1 MQRLHILR
9 NERAQS
15 IVEISLITPLLLIA
29 LYIPFDFGVSLFA
42 AHLTQNAV
50 REVARIAA
58 AQAPSSFNSTTLT
71 NNELKPRLPKN
82 VTLISSSSSITKFTT
97 SPANCMG
104 VVVVTATVQYPFFWY
119 KLMRFFG
126 ATVPNTVDI
135 RRTTQMRYEY
145 QPYNTTNTPCTA

>member
-1 MQRLHILR
+1 MRRLRILH

-29 LYIPFDFGVSLFA
+29 LYIPVDFGVSLFA

-58 AQAPSSFNSTTLT
+58 TQAPTAFNATSLRTELT
-71 NNELKPRLPKN
+71 NRLPSI
-82 VTLISSSSSITKFTT
+82 VSVVGTPSITKFVTT
-97 SPANCMG
+97 PANCMG
-104 VVVVTATVQYPFFWY
+104 VVTVSAKVRYPFFWY
-119 KLMRFFG
+119 QLMRLFG
-126 ATVPNTVDI
+126 GTVPNTVDI
-135 RRTTQMRYEY
+135 TRSTQMRYEY

>member
-1 MQRLHILR
+1 MQKLRRLR
-9 NERAQS
+9 SERAQS

-58 AQAPSSFNSTTLT
+58 AQDPTSFNVGSLRTELT
-71 NNELKPRLPKN
+71 NRLPRI
-82 VTLISSSSSITKFTT
+82 VTVVGTPSITKFTT
-97 SPANCMG
+97 TPANCMD
-104 VVVVTATVQYPFFWY
+104 VVTVSATVQYRFFWY
-119 KLMRFFG
+119 QLMRFFG
-126 ATVPNTVDI
+126 ATVPNTVNI
-135 RRTTQMRYEY
+135 TRTTQMRYEY